1 MNCCDEYGNCRQG
14 RDCPIRKHRFVEYNT
29 GWHMFDNIMSVIAY
43 GITIVGAIVVTLL
56 LSCGAWY
63 VWRV

>member
-14 RDCPIRKHRFVEYNT
+14 RDCPLRERRFVEYDT
-29 GWHMFDNIMSVIAY
+29 GWNRLDSMLSVIAY

-56 LSCGAWY
+56 LSWGAWH